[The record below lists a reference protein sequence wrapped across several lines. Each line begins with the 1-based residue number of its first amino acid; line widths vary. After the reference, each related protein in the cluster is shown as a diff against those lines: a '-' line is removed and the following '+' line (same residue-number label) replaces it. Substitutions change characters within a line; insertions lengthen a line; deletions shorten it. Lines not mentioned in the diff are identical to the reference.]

1 MGASSTNN
9 GGFPGA
15 STVSSRSQ
23 ANTLLPPFALPSSLQ
38 GLCPIGLTVI
48 LLVVGLAMTDLVRR
62 DQANHSVIK
71 PANGSFVKPAN
82 IHLVEDSGRVIVGDL
97 HREVRV
103 IKSSGRRFSNGLVL
117 DGKKVWER
125 NKDQVAHASS

>member
-1 MGASSTNN
+1 
-9 GGFPGA
+9 
-15 STVSSRSQ
+15 
-23 ANTLLPPFALPSSLQ
+23 
-38 GLCPIGLTVI
+38 
-48 LLVVGLAMTDLVRR
+48 MTDLVRR

-71 PANGSFVKPAN
+71 PANGNVVKPAN

-117 DGKKVWER
+117 DGEKVWER
-125 NKDQVAHASS
+125 NEDQVAQASS